1 MASLGV
7 RRREMKLTLVVADA
21 RVKAAALRSS
31 GQASRRTPKHLG
43 YGMTCLGRGRFGM
56 RSWGA
61 GRMGLQMWRVGL
73 LVLMVVG
80 LLGCKS
86 GGTTAAPTATAEK
99 PFMSAVAGNPPAV
112 VEDVPAPEKLDGFDG
127 KRAYEQVVKQVSYGP
142 RPAGSAAL
150 GQLQNYLETELKS
163 YGCAVET
170 DAFSADTPA
179 GRLAMKNLLVKIPGE
194 KPGIILLGTHYD
206 TKRLEN
212 FVGADDGGSSTGV
225 MLEIARLL
233 CGRKPAGKY
242 AVWIAFFDGEEA
254 VNKEWVD
261 PDNRYGSR
269 EMAARLSNSGDLLKV
284 RAFLLADIVGGRSPH
299 FKRDGESTKWLKD
312 MVWSVAERLGYG
324 SVFVKEPTNF
334 GGDDHYSFTARH
346 VPSVDIM
353 DLDTNDVPYWH
364 TPEDTIDKI
373 SARTLAIVG
382 HTILES
388 VKELQQK

>member
-1 MASLGV
+1 
-7 RRREMKLTLVVADA
+7 
-21 RVKAAALRSS
+21 
-31 GQASRRTPKHLG
+31 
-43 YGMTCLGRGRFGM
+43 
-56 RSWGA
+56 
-61 GRMGLQMWRVGL
+61 
-73 LVLMVVG
+73 
-80 LLGCKS
+80 
-86 GGTTAAPTATAEK
+86 
-99 PFMSAVAGNPPAV
+99 MSTVAGNPPAV
-112 VEDVPAPEKLDGFDG
+112 AEDVPAPEKTDGFDG
-127 KRAYEQVVKQVSYGP
+127 KRAYEQVVKQVSFGP

-150 GQLQNYLETELKS
+150 GQLQNYMETELKS

-170 DAFSADTPA
+170 DSFSADTPA
-179 GRLAMKNLLVKIPGE
+179 GRLAMKNILVKIPGE

-233 CGRKPAGKY
+233 CGQKQAGKY

-269 EMAARLSNSGDLLKV
+269 EMAARLANSGDLPKV
-284 RAFLLADIVGGRSPH
+284 RAFILADLVGGKNPH
-299 FKRDGESTKWLKD
+299 FLRDGESTKWLKD
-312 MVWSVAERLGYG
+312 FVWGVAGKLGYG
-324 SVFVKEPTNF
+324 NIFESAPTNF

-353 DLDTNDVPYWH
+353 DLDTRDVPYWH
-364 TPEDTIDKI
+364 TPEDTMDKI
-373 SARTLAIVG
+373 SERTLAIVG

-388 VKELQQK
+388 VKGLQQK

>member
-1 MASLGV
+1 MA
-7 RRREMKLTLVVADA
+7 
-21 RVKAAALRSS
+21 
-31 GQASRRTPKHLG
+31 
-43 YGMTCLGRGRFGM
+43 
-56 RSWGA
+56 
-61 GRMGLQMWRVGL
+61 MWRVGL
-73 LVLMVVG
+73 LSLVAAVA
-80 LLGCKS
+80 LGCKS
-86 GGTTAAPTATAEK
+86 GGTTAAPAATAEK
-99 PFMSAVAGNPPAV
+99 PFMSAVAGNAPGTA
-112 VEDVPAPEKLDGFDG
+112 EDVPAPEKTDGFDG
-127 KRAYEQVVKQVSYGP
+127 KRAYEQVVKQVSFGP

-150 GQLQNYLETELKS
+150 GQLQNYMETELKS

-170 DAFSADTPA
+170 DSFSADTPA
-179 GRLAMKNLLVKIPGE
+179 GRLAMKNILVKIPGE

-233 CGRKPAGKY
+233 CGQKQAGKY

-269 EMAARLSNSGDLLKV
+269 EMAARLANSGDLPKV
-284 RAFLLADIVGGRSPH
+284 RAFILADLVGGKNPH
-299 FKRDGESTKWLKD
+299 FLRDGESTKWLKD
-312 MVWSVAERLGYG
+312 FVWGVAGKLGYG
-324 SVFVKEPTNF
+324 NIFESAPTNF

-353 DLDTNDVPYWH
+353 DLDTRDVPYWH
-364 TPEDTIDKI
+364 TPEDTMDKI
-373 SARTLAIVG
+373 SERTLAIVG

-388 VKELQQK
+388 VKGLQQK

>member
-1 MASLGV
+1 MPQGMTGLGE
-7 RRREMKLTLVVADA
+7 RRLWLLTLVA
-21 RVKAAALRSS
+21 
-31 GQASRRTPKHLG
+31 
-43 YGMTCLGRGRFGM
+43 
-56 RSWGA
+56 
-61 GRMGLQMWRVGL
+61 
-73 LVLMVVG
+73 VLA
-80 LLGCKS
+80 LGCKS
-86 GGTTAAPTATAEK
+86 GGTAAVPAATAEK
-99 PFMSAVAGNPPAV
+99 PFMSTVAGNPPAV
-112 VEDVPAPEKLDGFDG
+112 VEDVPAPEKVDGFDG
-127 KRAYEQVVKQVSYGP
+127 KRAYEQVVKQVSFGP

-179 GRLAMKNLLVKIPGE
+179 GRLAMKNILVKIPGE

-233 CGRKPAGKY
+233 CEQKQAGKY

-269 EMAARLSNSGDLLKV
+269 EMAARLANSGDLKKIKV
-284 RAFLLADIVGGRSPH
+284 FLLADLVGSKKLRIMREPN
-299 FKRDGESTKWLKD
+299 STKACTDL
-312 MVWSVAERLGYG
+312 VWKTAARLGYQKM
-324 SVFVKEPTNF
+324 FVDQEF
-334 GGDDHYSFTARH
+334 EVSDDHLSFLSRG
-346 VPSVDIM
+346 VPAVDVI
-353 DLDTNDVPYWH
+353 DLNTSAPYWH
-364 TPEDTIDKI
+364 TPEDTLDKV
-373 SARTLAIVG
+373 SGKSLAIVG

-388 VKELQQK
+388 VKELQKK